1 MSRVDYVG
9 DWHKHPSHF
18 DRPSGR
24 DRETARTIVTDDGWN
39 QIEAVFPI
47 ATVDGKQVRMRA
59 FLMYRYGSDF
69 EEMPIEIVPDTDPRV
84 VRVLIGPDNG
94 HGDA

>member
-9 DWHKHPSHF
+9 DWHKHPSQV
-18 DRPSGR
+18 DRPSGQ
-24 DRETARTIVTDDGWN
+24 DRETARHIVTDDGWN
-39 QIEAVFPI
+39 RVEAVFPI
-47 ATVDGKQVRMRA
+47 AIVDGKQVRMRA
-59 FLMYRYGSDF
+59 FLMYRFTSDF

-84 VRVLIGPDNG
+84 VRVLIGTDG